1 MAHWLLQQEGLFV
14 GSSSAMNV
22 VAACRVA
29 KRLPVDSVI
38 VTGTSTRQQ
47 RWISWTPSTP
57 VGHTPLLY
65 LSFTVTP

>member
-29 KRLPVDSVI
+29 KRMPADSVI
-38 VTGTSTRQQ
+38 VTGISRETIEIEYNTLPTS
-47 RWISWTPSTP
+47 I
-57 VGHTPLLY
+57 LY
-65 LSFTVTP
+65 AKMG